1 MTTRTEM
8 REMHPGSAGEV
19 DRRDFLPPG
28 RERLIETV
36 VLAPREIASAHRHDA
51 GEFAGALKGSI
62 ITRVEGGE
70 SQTVHAGEGF
80 YESPTD
86 LHLESRNAST
96 AEPATRLVFFV
107 KKIGA
112 PSTTQ

>member
-8 REMHPGSAGEV
+8 REMHPESTGAG
-19 DRRDFLPPG
+19 
-28 RERLIETV
+28 I
-36 VLAPREIASAHRHDA
+36 LAPGEIASAHRHDA
-51 GEFAGALKGSI
+51 GLFAGALMGSI

-86 LHLESRNAST
+86 LHLASRNAST

-107 KKIGA
+107 KKMGA

>member
-8 REMHPGSAGEV
+8 REMHPESTGE
-19 DRRDFLPPG
+19 G
-28 RERLIETV
+28 A
-36 VLAPREIASAHRHDA
+36 LAPGEIASAHRHDA
-51 GEFAGALKGSI
+51 GVFAGALMGSI

-107 KKIGA
+107 KKMGA
-112 PSTTQ
+112 PSTTH

>member
-1 MTTRTEM
+1 M
-8 REMHPGSAGEV
+8 AGV
-19 DRRDFLPPG
+19 LPDVPG
-28 RERLIETV
+28 RELLIATV

-51 GEFAGALKGSI
+51 GVFAGALKGSI
-62 ITRVEGGE
+62 LTRVEGGE

-96 AEPATRLVFFV
+96 AEPATRPVFFV
-107 KKIGA
+107 KKMGA
-112 PSTTQ
+112 PSTTH